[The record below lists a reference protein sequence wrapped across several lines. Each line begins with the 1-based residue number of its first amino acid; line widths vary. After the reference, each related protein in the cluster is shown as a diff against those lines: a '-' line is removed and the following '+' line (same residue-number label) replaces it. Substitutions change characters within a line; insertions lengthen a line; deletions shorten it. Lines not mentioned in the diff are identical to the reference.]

1 MSSGSWTNNDG
12 LYLQFGTA
20 KATAEVGGDYLA
32 YGQVRCA
39 EVLIDVSTL
48 TTSNATTIVSNT
60 LFFPQGQ
67 NLFIEKVELV
77 AEQPMSTTGSPTFT
91 VGIIQDDR
99 ATVGTGGGATA
110 FVAAITSNSLSA
122 TGTIVTLTAGTA
134 SAGSYIGTYNTQWNT
149 NTSGTNSV
157 GGYITATLGT
167 TTATGKIRTR
177 IYYRGVGTITQ

>member
-12 LYLQFGTA
+12 LYLQFGTS
-20 KATAEVGGDYLA
+20 KATAETFGDYQVAGQTRMVEGVINLA
-32 YGQVRCA
+32 N
-39 EVLIDVSTL
+39 L

-67 NLFIEKVELV
+67 NLFIEKVELI
-77 AEQPMSTTGSPTFT
+77 AEQPMSTTGAPTFT
-91 VGIIQDDR
+91 VGLIQDDR

-122 TGTIVTLTAGTA
+122 TGTIVSLSAGSA
-134 SAGSYIGTYNTQWNT
+134 SAGSYIGDYNTQWNT

-167 TTATGKIRTR
+167 TTATGLIRIR
-177 IYYRGVGTITQ
+177 VFYHGVGTITQ